1 MRVEPENQGGTA
13 AAVVGAV
20 AHEPGSFGRAAAWLS
35 KQVELALTGV
45 ELSLPQYRV
54 LGLLGEGVSFPSAL
68 AERLTVRRPTVTAVV
83 DGLEIRGLVQRTPGD
98 LDKRSVTHTLTV
110 EGRHLLD
117 RANAAVDARLTD
129 IASCLDDPALTHQAL
144 DSLVLWRGAMRAYH
158 AAQAVNVESAVG
170 TPHSPHRAGASGS

>member
-1 MRVEPENQGGTA
+1 MAIEPPARLGA
-13 AAVVGAV
+13 AAAATLGPVP
-20 AHEPGSFGRAAAWLS
+20 HEPGSFGRAAAWLS
-35 KQVELALTGV
+35 KQVELALGGV

-98 LDKRSVTHTLTV
+98 LDRRSVTHTLTV

-144 DSLVLWRGAMRAYH
+144 DALMLWRGAMRAYH
-158 AAQAVNVESAVG
+158 GAQAENAVG
-170 TPHSPHRAGASGS
+170 TTHARHR

>member
-13 AAVVGAV
+13 APVVGAV
-20 AHEPGSFGRAAAWLS
+20 AHEAGSFGRAAAWLS
-35 KQVELALTGV
+35 KQVELALIDVG
-45 ELSLPQYRV
+45 LSLPQYRV
-54 LGLLGEGVSFPSAL
+54 LGLLGEGASFPSAL

-83 DGLEIRGLVQRTPGD
+83 DGLQIRGLVQRSPGD

-110 EGRHLLD
+110 EGRRLLD

-144 DSLVLWRGAMRAYH
+144 DALVLWRGAMRAYH
-158 AAQAVNVESAVG
+158 ATQAVHGATHAASPVG
-170 TPHSPHRAGASGS
+170 PAPKVGS